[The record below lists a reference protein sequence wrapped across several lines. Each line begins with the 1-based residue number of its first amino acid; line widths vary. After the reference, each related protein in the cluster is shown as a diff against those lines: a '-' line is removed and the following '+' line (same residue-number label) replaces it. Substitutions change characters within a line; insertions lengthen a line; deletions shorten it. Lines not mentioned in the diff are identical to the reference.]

1 MQRVFITGG
10 TGFFGKSTLD
20 YLRRNPRLL
29 ADTTL
34 YTLSRR
40 PERFV
45 AENPAL
51 CDWLGERLR
60 WVQGDICT
68 FTDPLAPD
76 EKVDR
81 IIHAAAAVES
91 PISDDET
98 HRTIVG
104 GTDNLIRFAQRH
116 ATEKVLYVSSGAVY
130 GPQTEPVSEDHAC
143 APATAYGKAKLEA
156 EQRLI
161 NSGLPTVIARCFTFT
176 GPYLNRRIHFAIGN
190 FMQSC
195 LDGRPIVI
203 NGDGS
208 PLRSYMYADD
218 LAAWILALL
227 GHGHPGRAY
236 NVGSPEAISIRD
248 LAETVRNIL
257 APELDIKVVGSPSSG
272 PASAYVP
279 LVERAERELGLRVTV
294 PLETAIRNS
303 AATPTA

>member
-20 YLRRNPRLL
+20 YLRRNPSLL
-29 ADTTL
+29 ADTTFYL
-34 YTLSRR
+34 LSRH
-40 PERFV
+40 PKRF
-45 AENPAL
+45 ATENPTL

-60 WVQGDICT
+60 WIKGDICT

-81 IIHAAAAVES
+81 VIHAATAVES
-91 PISDDET
+91 SVSDDEMYQ
-98 HRTIVG
+98 TIVG

-116 ATEKVLYVSSGAVY
+116 ATERVLYVSSGAVY
-130 GPQTEPVSEDHAC
+130 GPQTEAVSENHAC
-143 APATAYGKAKLEA
+143 APTTVYGKAKLEA

-161 NSGLPTVIARCFTFT
+161 DSGLPTVIARCFTFT

-190 FMQSC
+190 FIQNC
-195 LDGRPIVI
+195 LDGKPIVI
-203 NGDGS
+203 KGDGS

-218 LAAWILALL
+218 LATWTLALL
-227 GHGHPGRAY
+227 ERGHSGRVY
-236 NVGSPEAISIRD
+236 NVGSPEVISIRD

-257 APELDIKVVGSPSSG
+257 APELGIKVMESPSSG

-303 AATPTA
+303 AAASTA